1 MSIQDLINID
11 IKDAMK
17 AKNVD
22 KLAALRAVKSSIMLE
37 ATKSKKSIVNDE
49 ISLKLIAK
57 LVKQRKD
64 AADIYIK
71 QERQDLANDEMNQL
85 SYLEVY
91 LPEQMNEDQVRKEIK
106 QVIHQTGA
114 SNQSDI
120 GRCIGITIRK
130 IGDKANSSLIS
141 KLVKEMLS

>member
-1 MSIQDLINID
+1 MNIQDQINID
-11 IKDAMK
+11 IQDAMK

-22 KLAALRAVKSSIMLE
+22 KLAALRAVKSSIILE
-37 ATKSKKSIVNDE
+37 ATKSSQSIVNDA

-64 AADIYIK
+64 AAEIYIK
-71 QERQDLANDEMNQL
+71 QERKDLADDEMNQL

-91 LPEQMNEDQVRKEIK
+91 LPEQINEDQIRKEIK
-106 QVIHQTGA
+106 QVINQTGA
-114 SNQSDI
+114 SNQADI
-120 GRCIGITIRK
+120 GRCIGITIKR
-130 IGDKANSSLIS
+130 IGHKADGSLIS

>member
-1 MSIQDLINID
+1 MSIQDQINID

-17 AKNVD
+17 AKNID

-37 ATKSKKSIVNDE
+37 ATKSGNSIVEDA

-71 QERQDLANDEMNQL
+71 QDRQDLADDEMNQS
-85 SYLEVY
+85 SYLEIY
-91 LPEQMNEDQVRKEIK
+91 LPEQMSEDQVRKEIK
-106 QVIHQTGA
+106 DVINQIGA
-114 SNQSDI
+114 TDQADI
-120 GRCIGITIRK
+120 GKCIGMTIKK
-130 IGDKANSSLIS
+130 IGDKADNTLIS
-141 KLVKEMLS
+141 KLVKELLS

>member
-1 MSIQDLINID
+1 MSIQDQIDID

-17 AKNVD
+17 ARNAD

-37 ATKSKKSIVNDE
+37 ATKSEKSIVNDE

-120 GRCIGITIRK
+120 GKCIGITIRK
-130 IGDKANSSLIS
+130 IGDKADSSLIS